1 MEKMNGAN
9 EVAANE
15 VAANEVAANE
25 VAANEVANEVAANE
39 VENEIKEEP
48 VLELSELSFDELN
61 IKENLL
67 RGVYAY
73 GFEKPSIIQH
83 KAIPILMKGNDI
95 VAQAQSGT
103 GKTGA
108 FSIGSLNN
116 IDESL
121 KETQVIIVAPTR
133 ELADQTFTVVKELS
147 NYTNITLCKV
157 VGGTRVQ
164 DCIQELRNAPHMI
177 VGTPGRIIDML
188 QKKHIFTNKIKT
200 FIIDEADEMLSQGF
214 QELIKCIFNFI
225 PKNTQVGLFSATYP
239 KELLEL
245 SDQFMNKPQKILV
258 NKEALT
264 LEGISQYYINV
275 RHHNWKYDV
284 LTDIYNTINI
294 AQCIIYI
301 NHKNRL
307 NQIYEQL
314 LRDNF
319 PVGMIHGNLMTS
331 ERVMIMNKFRQGDIR
346 ILLSTDLLSRGI
358 DVQQLSLVINY
369 DLPIE
374 KETYIHRIGRSGR
387 YGRKGV
393 AINFVTERDL
403 EYLSELQSFYNT
415 KIEEMPQNIEEII
428 SV

>member
-1 MEKMNGAN
+1 MEESDESIAKQ
-9 EVAANE
+9 VSDR
-15 VAANEVAANE
+15 
-25 VAANEVANEVAANE
+25 
-39 VENEIKEEP
+39 VES
-48 VLELSELSFDELN
+48 VLELSELSFDELD
-61 IKENLL
+61 IKENIL
-67 RGVYAY
+67 RGVYSY

-83 KAIPILMKGNDI
+83 KAIPVLMSGKDVI
-95 VAQAQSGT
+95 AQAQSGT

-116 IDESL
+116 IDD
-121 KETQVIIVAPTR
+121 KMNDTQVIILSPTR
-133 ELADQTFTVVKELS
+133 ELADQTYNVINELS
-147 NYTNITLCKV
+147 NYTDIISCKV
-157 VGGTRVQ
+157 IGGTRIQ
-164 DCIQELRNAPHMI
+164 ECIQDLRKIPHII
-177 VGTPGRIIDML
+177 VGTPGRILDMM
-188 QKKHIFTNKIKT
+188 QKKHIFTDKIKT
-200 FIIDEADEMLSQGF
+200 FIIDEADEMFSQGF
-214 QELIKCIFNFI
+214 LELVKQIFNYI
-225 PKNTQVGLFSATYP
+225 PKTSQVGLFSATFP
-239 KELLEL
+239 EELLDL
-245 SDQFMNKPQKILV
+245 SKEFMNQPERILIQK
-258 NKEALT
+258 EQLT

-275 RHHNWKYDV
+275 KHHNWKYDV

-294 AQCIIYI
+294 SQCIIYI
-301 NHKNRL
+301 NSKNRI

-314 LRDNF
+314 NIDNF
-319 PVGMIHGNLMTS
+319 PVGMIHGNLMTN
-331 ERVMIMNKFRQGDIR
+331 EREEIMNKFRQGDIR